1 MKNYL
6 CSIVQKVLTWDSL
19 DPSVHHHLLGDG
31 RGELLPV
38 QPVAVVDEG
47 EGVVEVPE
55 EKEIKSKKS
64 ASDGVGR
71 HHDHHHAGG
80 QRHHLCLQGL
90 RPLQRQQPLGQEGGA
105 LVVEEDGLLAGKDDV
120 SFVMVIMVPAH
131 FTGFV

>member
-80 QRHHLCLQGL
+80 QRHHLCLQGVC
-90 RPLQRQQPLGQEGGA
+90 PLQRQQPLGLISGKY
-105 LVVEEDGLLAGKDDV
+105 GLRN
-120 SFVMVIMVPAH
+120 H
-131 FTGFV
+131 F